1 MDFIFRPLDA
11 EGAKLRKQA
20 QRLASTLPN
29 AKGVANRIE
38 RGYILRAV
46 GDGKTVVVTAIP
58 PNGYLG
64 AAPMAWLPTD
74 AVYPGTTTR
83 EMFANTMVTLTHPSV
98 KSAVFGG
105 VASGNPPGYY
115 ADWRRYYSGG
125 RALVGN
131 VTQQWPLINYTPNRN
146 DGWVRSPPEYDVPEG
161 QCRFLAE
168 GLVNSAPVTTQAL
181 VHRTGV
187 LSLTCPLYR
196 NEHYEGMSELA
207 TSRENAVT
215 LVRMSARTP
224 YIRVEDAPPDHP
236 AAIKTDIQADPAV
249 REGGVK
255 GCGLIEFGYDVLGI
269 ELAPLVDD
277 PDTVIY
283 MNEGWAEPLGAV
295 EWGPDEG
302 VVCVRVIARD
312 TANRLVFLRYKLN
325 VSAGQVVGSVV
336 WRSVFAGTSS
346 RGPFGEFLAQGIHQ
360 QNTCGMWATRAGH
373 GLSNGTPDQP
383 DKLIVLSVY
392 NASEIGAAML
402 RTVLHTVDISTGVIS
417 TNVLDEFDDDANNL
431 SGPMLR
437 KDYFFAHGATVGV
450 GSTARPVLVCVRRE
464 VPYDIFPGVL
474 EGEYY
479 RAPIAS
485 GYSAGDEIGVS
496 VINDDGSIIDVDLGA
511 NFPACYKPSEETD
524 PGSPGDGK
532 FRLLGLQV
540 LRYLDETTGVAAYGQ
555 PIAEFAPGYIVA
567 LVTPIADVFTVWR
580 SKLVVCNI
588 VTGELVYESGFL
600 AIPTATLMDFRGVS
614 VARHGVVTV
623 VDGVETVTD
632 MGVLL
637 VSLYKNPVIGA
648 PAGGCFSTRDLG
660 ATLTLVTVDVPIS
673 TVYYIG
679 DPLADYAIGGGQ

>member
-46 GDGKTVVVTAIP
+46 GDGKTVVVTVIP

-64 AAPMAWLPTD
+64 AAPMAWLPTG

-131 VTQQWPLINYTPNRN
+131 VTQQWPLVDYTTDPN
-146 DGWVRSPPEYDVPEG
+146 DGWVRSPPTYTDVEG

-168 GLVNSAPVTTQAL
+168 GLVNSSPVTTQAL

-196 NEHYEGMSELA
+196 NEHYEGMSELG

-255 GCGLIEFGYDVLGI
+255 GCGLIEFGYDVLGV

-277 PDTVIY
+277 PDSVFN
-283 MNEGWAEPLGAV
+283 MNEGWIEPLGAI
-295 EWGPDEG
+295 EWDAANG
-302 VVCVRVIARD
+302 VICVRAVSRTLAH
-312 TANRLVFLRYKLN
+312 RLIFLRYQLN
-325 VSAGQVVGSVV
+325 LVDGQIVGAMV
-336 WRSVFAGTSS
+336 WRSTFNGPSEAVEYAG
-346 RGPFGEFLAQGIHQ
+346 LLQ
-360 QNTCGMWATRAGH
+360 QNTGGMWATRAGR
-373 GLSNGTPDQP
+373 GPSDGTPEQP
-383 DKLIVLSVY
+383 DKLIALSVY
-392 NASEIGAAML
+392 QHDNALRFI
-402 RTVLHTVDISTGVIS
+402 RTVLHTVDISTGAIS
-417 TNVLDEFDDDANNL
+417 TNVLDEFDTSTSNL

-511 NFPACYKPSEETD
+511 NFPACYKPSEDTD

-540 LRYLDETTGVAAYGQ
+540 LRYLPDTTGVAAYGQ